1 MPCLHMVVY
10 ETPPYENQD
19 GINNMKISRG
29 YIIKAKYLFG
39 LSRTPHALLDMTAP
53 ALVAVTWLGG
63 FPPLYIILMGLLT
76 VFSGYTAVYAL
87 NDVMD
92 YGWDKEKVKD
102 KSYISRDDDLD
113 SLIARHPL
121 AQGML
126 SLRES
131 YVWVFMW
138 TGMAIIGAYILNPV
152 CLLIFL
158 CAFLLETVYCVLWK
172 VTCMKTV
179 VSGAVK
185 SAGSLAAVF
194 AVEPHPSILFI
205 IVLFFWFFFWEIGGQ
220 NVPNDWADINE
231 DLRLNARTVPVCVGA
246 RGAKFI
252 IITSITVS
260 ILLSVLLL
268 TLSPFRSNIP
278 VITAWLLT
286 GFYFVIIPSLK
297 LFRSENRED
306 ALALFNRSSYYHI
319 TLLAVTTIGITIRM
333 FKG

>member
-1 MPCLHMVVY
+1 LLSIDIKKTRGVV
-10 ETPPYENQD
+10 
-19 GINNMKISRG
+19 
-29 YIIKAKYLFG
+29 IKAKYLFG

-53 ALVAVTWLGG
+53 ALVALTWLGS
-63 FPPLYIILMGLLT
+63 FPPYYVILLGLLT

-87 NDVMD
+87 NDIMD

-102 KSYISRDDDLD
+102 ISYINRDDDLD

-131 YVWVFMW
+131 YVWVFLW
-138 TGMAIIGAYILNPV
+138 TGLAIMGAYILNPV
-152 CLLIFL
+152 SLLIFL
-158 CAFLLETVYCVLWK
+158 CAFLLETVYCILWK

-194 AVEPHPSILFI
+194 AVDHHPSLTFI
-205 IVLFFWFFFWEIGGQ
+205 TVLFFWFFFWEIGGQ
-220 NVPNDWADINE
+220 NVPNDWADIEE
-231 DLRLNARTVPVCVGA
+231 DLRLNARTVPVCAGT

-252 IITSITVS
+252 IIIAITVS
-260 ILLSVLLL
+260 ISLSVFLLA
-268 TLSPFRSNIP
+268 LSPFRSNIP
-278 VITAWLLT
+278 VITGWLLT
-286 GFYFVIIPSLK
+286 GIYFVVMPSFK
-297 LFRSENRED
+297 LFNSESRKD
-306 ALALFNRSSYYHI
+306 ALALFNRSSCYHI
-319 TLLAVTTIGITIRM
+319 TLLAVTTIGIAIRM

>member
-1 MPCLHMVVY
+1 MLSTYIKKTRVFVVK
-10 ETPPYENQD
+10 T
-19 GINNMKISRG
+19 
-29 YIIKAKYLFG
+29 KYLFG

-53 ALVAVTWLGG
+53 ALVALTWLGT
-63 FPPLYIILMGLLT
+63 FPPYHIILLGLLT

-92 YGWDKEKVKD
+92 YGWDREKVKD
-102 KSYISRDDDLD
+102 VAYITQDDDLD
-113 SLIARHPL
+113 SLFARHPL

-131 YVWVFMW
+131 YVWVFLW
-138 TGMAIIGAYILNPV
+138 TGLAIMGAYILNPV

-158 CAFLLETVYCVLWK
+158 CAFLLETVYCLLWK

-194 AVEPHPSILFI
+194 AVDPHPSPVFM

-220 NVPNDWADINE
+220 NVPNDWADVEE
-231 DLRLNARTVPVCVGA
+231 DLKLNAKTVPVRVGA
-246 RGAKFI
+246 RGSKLI
-252 IITSITVS
+252 IVSTLIVS
-260 ILLSVLLL
+260 IILSVFLLVL
-268 TLSPFRSNIP
+268 GPFRSSIP
-278 VITAWLLT
+278 VIGGWLLA
-286 GFYFVIIPSLK
+286 GIYFLVIPALK
-297 LFRSENRED
+297 LFRSEDRND

-319 TLLAVTTIGITIRM
+319 TLLAVTTIGIVLK
-333 FKG
+333 FLKG